1 MRDDDD
7 GFALLLEIP
16 DPDVAFFLEG
26 LIAHGQHLVDEDD
39 IGLAVDGR
47 GEGQPEVHAGGEIL
61 ELHVL
66 ELLQLGKFE
75 DVIIDGIGLPA
86 AHAQDG
92 GIDEDVLRR
101 RQLGLEAHAQL
112 QEGGNLT
119 IHDYRAA
126 VGVHHTGQ
134 HLEQCG
140 LARAVA
146 ADDAEGLA
154 PADFKADIPERPE
167 LLVIFLVVEKPDA
180 LLQHRRPPLV
190 RYAEQLGY
198 VIYRYRLRGIIFLQS
213 HGVKPAFAISHLRT
227 FVNIFVASH

>member
-1 MRDDDD
+1 MRDNDD
-7 GFALLLEIP
+7 GFALLLEIS
-16 DPDVAFFLEG
+16 DPGVAFFLEG
-26 LIAHGQHLVDEDD
+26 LIAHGQNFVDEDD

-66 ELLQLGKFE
+66 ELFQLGKLE

-92 GIDEDVLRR
+92 GVDEDVLRR

-112 QEGGNLT
+112 QERSNLA
-119 IHDYRAA
+119 IQGYRAA
-126 VGVHHTGQ
+126 VGVHDTGQ

-154 PADFKADIPERPE
+154 PADFKADILHRPE
-167 LLVIFLVVEKPDA
+167 LLVILFVVEKAHAP
-180 LLQHRRPPLV
+180 LQHRRPPLV

-198 VIYRYRLRGIIFLQS
+198 FIYRYRLHNDFPVGNVAVIQ
-213 HGVKPAFAISHLRT
+213 AISYSWL
-227 FVNIFVASH
+227 